1 MAADAS
7 RVRVGVVGV
16 GYFGRFHALKFSR
29 HPRVDFVAL
38 ADPDPAR
45 GVEVAA
51 ECGVQAY
58 TDPDAML
65 GMVDAV
71 SIAAPAHLHGPLA
84 LKFLE
89 SGAHVLVEKPIA
101 ATLDEAD
108 AVLAAAKA
116 KGLVVQVGH
125 QERAVLAEA
134 GLFDFPE
141 RPTRIH
147 CVRKGPFT
155 GRNIDVDVVL
165 DLLTHD
171 LDMAHALNP
180 AQIEAAE
187 AKGAAVKTP
196 LLDDVSATLTLSDG
210 AVVTLEGSRI
220 NDKRDR
226 RMRIEYPSGVVS
238 IDFLARTLENSTP
251 FALKD
256 LFPAGED
263 NQGVAGDPLGYAL
276 DRFVSACLGEGAPL
290 VSGEDARFALAA
302 AAAIQRAAGF

>member
-1 MAADAS
+1 MAAGGALL
-7 RVRVGVVGV
+7 RVGVIGV
-16 GYFGRFHALKFSR
+16 GYFGRFHALKFAR
-29 HPRVDFVAL
+29 HPRVDFVGL

-45 GVEVAA
+45 AVDVAA

-58 TDPDAML
+58 CEPEAL
-65 GMVDAV
+65 IGVVDAV

-84 LKFLE
+84 VTFLE

-101 ATLDEAD
+101 ASLGEAD
-108 AVLAAAKA
+108 AILSIAAA

-141 RPTRIH
+141 TPTRIH

-171 LDMAHALNP
+171 LDMAHALNGAP
-180 AQIEAAE
+180 IEKAE
-187 AKGAAVKTP
+187 AQGQAVKTP
-196 LLDDVSATLTLSDG
+196 LLDEVAATLTLSNG
-210 AVVTLEGSRI
+210 CAVTLEGSRV

-226 RMRIEYPSGVVS
+226 RMRIEYPSGVVA
-238 IDFLARTLENSTP
+238 IDFLARTMDNSTP

-276 DRFVSACLGEGAPL
+276 DRFISACLDDGAPL